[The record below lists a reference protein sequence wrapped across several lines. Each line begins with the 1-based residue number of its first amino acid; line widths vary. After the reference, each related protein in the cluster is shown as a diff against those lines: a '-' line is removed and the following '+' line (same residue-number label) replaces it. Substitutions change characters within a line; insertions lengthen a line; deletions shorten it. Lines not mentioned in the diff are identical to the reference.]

1 MTWQSFF
8 NLSTMEHSHLVI
20 AFIAVWA
27 IQLGYLGWITRQ
39 WLRTKGP
46 RS

>member
-8 NLSTMEHSHLVI
+8 NLSTIEHSHLVI
-20 AFIAVWA
+20 AFIAVWTV
-27 IQLGYLGWITRQ
+27 QLGYLGWIVRQ
-39 WLRTKGP
+39 WLRTKDP